1 MFGVGI
7 IGCGQISE
15 LHCDAYTGR
24 SDARV
29 VAVSDKNRD
38 AANVRAAQLG
48 LSESADVYTDY
59 RELLARDDVDVV
71 EILVPH
77 HLHYEM
83 TVAALD
89 AKKHVSLQ
97 KPMTISLDEADRL
110 VELAAASTTQLR
122 VIENFIFYP
131 PIQRAKEIV
140 NAGELGDVSSVR
152 LKSAAG
158 FNKGAW
164 PSPSEQWRYSAEQC
178 GGGPQ
183 VFDDGHHK
191 FALAWHF
198 LGLPSRVHSFIGSTA
213 LESGARLD
221 CPAVIS
227 WTYENGALGSFETTY
242 SPEMF
247 VEADQYPQDDRIE
260 ITGTKGILWV
270 TRGHGNLLNAPP
282 VIVRTGN
289 TIVSYDDMDTSW
301 ASSFTQATDHFLRSL
316 VDGTQALLSPVQARN
331 VMSFA
336 IAAEESGR
344 LGHAVS
350 PSFRDATVATPSLAR
365 AKVG

>member
-15 LHCDAYTGR
+15 LHCAAYEGR

-29 VAVSDKNRD
+29 VAVSDKDRN
-38 AANVRAAQLG
+38 AAALRASQLG

-59 RELLARDDVDVV
+59 RELLSRDDVDIV

-77 HLHYEM
+77 HLHSEM
-83 TVAALD
+83 TIAALD

-97 KPMTISLDEADRL
+97 KPMTISLAEADQL
-110 VELAAASTTQLR
+110 IDLAAASTTQLR

-131 PIQRAKEIV
+131 PIQRAKEIID
-140 NAGELGDVSSVR
+140 AGELGEVTTIR

-164 PSPSEQWRYSAEQC
+164 PSPSEQWRYSADQC

-198 LGLPSRVHSFIGSTA
+198 LGLPSRVHSFIGSTEVA
-213 LESGARLD
+213 PGARLD

-227 WTYENGALGSFETTY
+227 WSYENGALGSFEATY

-247 VEADQYPQDDRIE
+247 VETDQYPQDDRIE

-282 VIVRTGN
+282 VIVRTGDKS
-289 TIVSYDDMDTSW
+289 VSYDDMDTSW
-301 ASSFTQATDHFLRSL
+301 ASSFTQATEHFLRSL
-316 VDGTQALLSPVQARN
+316 ENGTQALLSPVQARN

-336 IAAEESGR
+336 LSAEESGR
-344 LGHAVS
+344 VGHEVS
-350 PSFRDATVATPSLAR
+350 PSFRDSTVATPSLSR
-365 AKVG
+365 TTGG